1 MIAIYN
7 TYLND
12 VLMLITEDNQGEKLT
27 ATRQANVA
35 KVMREDNGQVVAWNF
50 FDASTLFPI
59 TGNGQVDL
67 SDADVAQLNVAI
79 KAAGF
84 EEVLI
89 PDHAPKFV
97 VGEIVDLVP
106 HPDSDHLN
114 IAQVKISEDE
124 TIQIVAGAPNAR
136 VGLKTIVALPGAMM
150 PSGALIFAGQLR
162 GESSFGMM
170 ASPRELALPNAP
182 QKRGIIE
189 LAASEIPGTAFNPA
203 KHWHK

>member
-1 MIAIYN
+1 M
-7 TYLND
+7 
-12 VLMLITEDNQGEKLT
+12 
-27 ATRQANVA
+27 
-35 KVMREDNGQVVAWNF
+35 AWNF

-67 SDADVAQLNVAI
+67 SDADVDTLNGAI

-84 EEVLI
+84 EDVLV
-89 PDHAPKFV
+89 PDHTPKFV
-97 VGEIVDLVP
+97 VGEITSLVP

-114 IAQVKISEDE
+114 IAQVKIAEDK
-124 TIQIVAGAPNAR
+124 TVQIVAGAPNAR

-162 GESSFGMM
+162 GEPSFGMM

-189 LAASEIPGTAFNPA
+189 LAAGEIPGTAFDPA
-203 KHWHK
+203 KHWQK

>member
-7 TYLND
+7 TNLND
-12 VLMLITEDNQGEKLT
+12 VLMLITGDNQGEKLT
-27 ATRQANVA
+27 ATRKDNVA

-67 SDADVAQLNVAI
+67 SDADVDALNGAI
-79 KAAGF
+79 EAAGF
-84 EEVLI
+84 EDVLVS
-89 PDHAPKFV
+89 DHAPKFV
-97 VGEIVDLVP
+97 VGEIVDLIP

-114 IAQVKISEDE
+114 IAQVKVAEDK

-162 GESSFGMM
+162 SEPSFGMM
-170 ASPRELALPNAP
+170 ASPRELALANAP

-189 LAASEIPGTAFNPA
+189 LGANEIPGTAFEPT
-203 KHWHK
+203 KHWQK